1 MLDSLRS
8 AAGTWVA
15 KLLLLR
21 LVLSFAVWGISG
33 QITSGLGGNAVVTAG
48 ETTVTPI
55 EYRLAYDRQLSVLS
69 QRFGTRVTREQ
80 AVALGV
86 DQQVLSQLVAG
97 AVLDEQARLMNLG
110 VSKDRVAVLTAQD
123 PAFQGPGGSFD
134 RRQFEFVL
142 RQIGMRPEDY
152 LRNREQVAVRQQ
164 IVEAIS
170 DGMSVPDTFLRAV
183 ALYQGEDRTVE
194 YLVLPSALVEPVEA
208 PTEAQLATYFEE
220 NKVRYAAPEYR
231 KIDYVKL
238 EPEDIADP
246 SVITD
251 EQVAEDYQR
260 TIAAFTTPE
269 RRTID
274 QIVFPNE
281 DAAKIASD
289 RLLGGATFE
298 QMVEADGKSMEDV
311 RLGTVEKSR
320 VPDPAIADAAF
331 SLAKDEVSGIID
343 GAFGPAIVRVTE
355 IIPETVKPLSEV
367 QEQIR
372 KDLALAE
379 ANRVLLDV
387 HDRYEDA
394 RAAGS
399 TMQEAAAS
407 LGLDVVTI
415 EAVSRAGQDPAG
427 GVLRDI
433 PESAELL
440 RGAFETEIDVENP
453 PVNIGS
459 SGFVFFEVRSVT
471 PARDRE
477 VAEIRDRVAADWT
490 AAQVSARL
498 AERAGEIEKRLKDGA
513 SLDEIAAELGYEK
526 QVKRGVRRGATDPDL
541 GVAGVA
547 AVYGV
552 TEGGTGLV
560 PTPSGDGQIV
570 FEVTE
575 VFEPAGASA
584 ESIAP
589 EMRQAF
595 LSGWSDDLLDQMVAE
610 LQQRYEVT
618 VNQTAIQQALN
629 F

>member
-15 KLLLLR
+15 KALLLL
-21 LVLSFAVWGISG
+21 LVLSFAVWGIAG
-33 QITSGLGGNAVVTAG
+33 QTGGMGASAVVTAG
-48 ETTVTPI
+48 QTTVSPI

-69 QRFGTRVTREQ
+69 QRFGARVTREQ
-80 AVALGV
+80 AQALGV
-86 DQQVLSQLVAG
+86 DQQILAQLVAG
-97 AVLDEQARLMNLG
+97 AVLDEQARVMNLG
-110 VSKDRVAVLTAQD
+110 VSRDRVATLTAED

-134 RRQFEFVL
+134 RRQFELVL

-152 LRNREQVAVRQQ
+152 LKNREQVAIRQQ

-194 YLVLPSALVEPVEA
+194 YLVLPQALVQPIEA
-208 PTEAQLATYFEE
+208 PSEALLTAYFEE

-238 EPEDIADP
+238 EPADIADI
-246 SVITD
+246 SAITD

-274 QIVFPNE
+274 QIVFPDE
-281 DAAKIASD
+281 DAARIASD
-289 RLLGGATFE
+289 RLSGGATFE
-298 QMVEADGKSMEDV
+298 QMVEADGRSLADV
-311 RLGTVEKSR
+311 RLGTVERSR
-320 VPDPAIADAAF
+320 VPDPAIAEAAF
-331 SLAKDEVSGIID
+331 SLARDEVSGIIN

-355 IIPETVKPLSEV
+355 ILPESVKPLAEV
-367 QEQIR
+367 QDQIR
-372 KDLALAE
+372 RDLALAE

-394 RAAGS
+394 RAAGN

-407 LGLDVVTI
+407 LGLRVSTV
-415 EAVSRAGQDPAG
+415 EAVSRTGQDPSG
-427 GVLRDI
+427 GVVRDI
-433 PESAELL
+433 PESAEVL
-440 RGAFETEIDVENP
+440 RGAFESEIDVENP

-459 SGFVFFEVRSVT
+459 NGFVYHEVRSIT
-471 PARDRE
+471 PARDRTLDE
-477 VAEIRDRVAADWT
+477 VRDRATADWT
-490 AAQVSARL
+490 AAQVSERL
-498 AERAGEIEKRLKDGA
+498 AQRAGEIEKRIEDGA

-526 QVKRGVRRGATDPDL
+526 QIKRGVRRGAADPDL
-541 GVAGVA
+541 GETGVA
-547 AVYGV
+547 SVYGV

-570 FEVTE
+570 FKVTE

-595 LSGWSDDLLDQMVAE
+595 RSGWSDDLLDQMVAE
-610 LQQRYEVT
+610 LQERYEVT
-618 VNQTAIQQALN
+618 VNQTAIQQALS

>member
-15 KLLLLR
+15 KALLLL

-33 QITSGLGGNAVVTAG
+33 QISSGFGGNAVISAG

-110 VSKDRVAVLTAQD
+110 VSKDRVAVLTAED
-123 PAFQGPGGSFD
+123 PAFQGPGGRFD
-134 RRQFEFVL
+134 RQQFEFVL

-152 LRNREQVAVRQQ
+152 LKNREQVAIRQQ

-194 YLVLPSALVEPVEA
+194 YVVLPPALVEPIEA
-208 PTEAQLATYFEE
+208 PTDAQLTAFFEE
-220 NKVRYAAPEYR
+220 NKARYAAPEYR

-238 EPEDIADP
+238 EPADIADT

-260 TIAAFTTPE
+260 TISAFTTPE

-274 QIVFPNE
+274 QIVFLNE
-281 DAAKIASD
+281 DAAKIAAD
-289 RLLGGATFE
+289 RLLGGASFE
-298 QMVEADGKSMEDV
+298 QMVEADGRSMDDV

-320 VPDPAIADAAF
+320 VPDPAIAEAAF
-331 SLAKDEVSGIID
+331 GLAKDEVSGVVQ
-343 GAFGPAIVRVTE
+343 GSFGPAIVRVTE
-355 IIPETVKPLSEV
+355 IFPESVKPLSEV

-372 KDLALAE
+372 RELALAE
-379 ANRVLLDV
+379 ASRVLLDV

-394 RAAGS
+394 RAAGN
-399 TMQEAAAS
+399 TMQEAAS
-407 LGLDVVTI
+407 SVGLSVTTV
-415 EAVSRAGQDPAG
+415 EQVSRAGQDPAG
-427 GVLRDI
+427 AVLRDI
-433 PESAELL
+433 PETAELL
-440 RGAFETEIDVENP
+440 RLAFETEVDVENP

-459 SGFVFFEVRSVT
+459 NGFVYYEVRAIT
-471 PARDRE
+471 PARDRTLDE
-477 VAEIRDRVAADWT
+477 VRDRVVADWT
-490 AAQVSARL
+490 ASQVATRL
-498 AERAGEIEKRLKDGA
+498 AERAGGIEKRVKDGA
-513 SLDEIAAELGYEK
+513 TLDEIAAELGYEK

-541 GVAGVA
+541 GEAGVA

-552 TEGGTGLV
+552 TEGGSGLV

-589 EMRQAF
+589 DMRQAF
-595 LSGWSDDLLDQMVAE
+595 RSGWSDDLLDQMVAE
-610 LQQRYEVT
+610 LQERYEVT
-618 VNQTAIQQALN
+618 VNRTAIDQALS

>member
-15 KLLLLR
+15 KALLLL

-33 QITSGLGGNAVVTAG
+33 QISSGFGGNAVISAG

-110 VSKDRVAVLTAQD
+110 VSKDRVAVLTAED

-134 RRQFEFVL
+134 RQQFEFVL

-152 LRNREQVAVRQQ
+152 LKNREQVAIRQQ

-194 YLVLPSALVEPVEA
+194 YVVLPPALVEPIEA
-208 PTEAQLATYFEE
+208 PTDAQLTAFFEE
-220 NKVRYAAPEYR
+220 NKARYAAPEYR

-238 EPEDIADP
+238 EPADIADT

-274 QIVFPNE
+274 QIVFLNE
-281 DAAKIASD
+281 DAAKIAAD
-289 RLLGGATFE
+289 RLLGGASFE
-298 QMVEADGKSMEDV
+298 QMVEADGRSMDDV

-320 VPDPAIADAAF
+320 VPDPAIAEAAF
-331 SLAKDEVSGIID
+331 GLAKDEVSGVVQ
-343 GAFGPAIVRVTE
+343 GSFGPAIVRVTE
-355 IIPETVKPLSEV
+355 IFPESVKPLSEV

-372 KDLALAE
+372 RELALAE
-379 ANRVLLDV
+379 ASRVLLDV

-394 RAAGS
+394 RAAGN
-399 TMQEAAAS
+399 TMQEAAS
-407 LGLDVVTI
+407 SVGLSVTTV
-415 EAVSRAGQDPAG
+415 EQVSRAGQDPAG
-427 GVLRDI
+427 AVLRDI
-433 PESAELL
+433 PETAELL
-440 RGAFETEIDVENP
+440 RLAFETEVDVENP

-459 SGFVFFEVRSVT
+459 NGFVYYEVRAIT
-471 PARDRE
+471 PARDRTLDE
-477 VAEIRDRVAADWT
+477 VRDRVVADWT
-490 AAQVSARL
+490 ASQVATRL
-498 AERAGEIEKRLKDGA
+498 AERTGGIEKRVKDGA
-513 SLDEIAAELGYEK
+513 TLDEIAAELGYEK

-541 GVAGVA
+541 GEAGVA

-552 TEGGTGLV
+552 TEGGSGLV

-589 EMRQAF
+589 DMRQAF
-595 LSGWSDDLLDQMVAE
+595 RSGWSDDLLDQMVAE
-610 LQQRYEVT
+610 LQERYEVT
-618 VNQTAIQQALN
+618 VNRTAIDQALS

>member
-15 KLLLLR
+15 KALLLL

-33 QITSGLGGNAVVTAG
+33 QITSGFGGNAVITAG

-97 AVLDEQARLMNLG
+97 AVLDEQARVMNLG
-110 VSKDRVAVLTAQD
+110 VSKDRVAVLTAED

-152 LRNREQVAVRQQ
+152 LKNREQVAIRQQ

-194 YLVLPSALVEPVEA
+194 YVVLPPALVEPVEA
-208 PTEAQLATYFEE
+208 PTDTQLAAYFEE
-220 NKVRYAAPEYR
+220 NKARYAAPEYR
-231 KIDYVKL
+231 RIDYVKL
-238 EPEDIADP
+238 EPEDIADT

-274 QIVFPNE
+274 QIVFLNE
-281 DAAKIASD
+281 DAAKIAAD
-289 RLLGGATFE
+289 RLLGGASFE
-298 QMVEADGKSMEDV
+298 QMVQADGRSMDDV

-320 VPDPAIADAAF
+320 VPDPAIAEAAF
-331 SLAKDEVSGIID
+331 KLAKDEVSGIVQ

-372 KDLALAE
+372 RELAVAE
-379 ANRVLLDV
+379 ASRVLLDV

-394 RAAGS
+394 RAAGN
-399 TMQEAAAS
+399 TMQEAARS
-407 LGLDVVTI
+407 VGLTVTTV
-415 EAVSRAGQDPAG
+415 EQVSRAGQDPSGA
-427 GVLRDI
+427 VLRDI
-433 PESAELL
+433 PETAELL
-440 RGAFETEIDVENP
+440 RLAFETEIDVENP

-459 SGFVFFEVRSVT
+459 NGFVYYEVRAIT
-471 PARDRE
+471 PARDRTLD
-477 VAEIRDRVAADWT
+477 EIRDRVVADWT
-490 AAQVSARL
+490 ASQVATRL
-498 AERAGEIEKRLKDGA
+498 AERAGGIEKRVRDGA
-513 SLDEIAAELGYEK
+513 TLDEIAAELGYEK

-541 GVAGVA
+541 GETGVA

-584 ESIAP
+584 ESVAP
-589 EMRQAF
+589 DMRQAF
-595 LSGWSDDLLDQMVAE
+595 RSGWSDDLLDQMVAE
-610 LQQRYEVT
+610 LQERYEVT
-618 VNQTAIQQALN
+618 VNRTAIEQALS

>member
-15 KLLLLR
+15 KLLLLL

-33 QITSGLGGNAVVTAG
+33 QIANGFGGNAVITAG
-48 ETTVTPI
+48 ETSVTPI

-97 AVLDEQARLMNLG
+97 AVLDEQARVMNLG
-110 VSKDRVAVLTAQD
+110 VSKDRVAVLTAED

-152 LRNREQVAVRQQ
+152 LRNREQVAIRQQ

-194 YLVLPSALVEPVEA
+194 YLVLPPALVEPIEA
-208 PTEAQLATYFEE
+208 PTEAQLTAYFEE
-220 NKVRYAAPEYR
+220 NMARYAAPEYR

-238 EPEDIADP
+238 EPEDIADT
-246 SVITD
+246 SAITD

-274 QIVFPNE
+274 QIVFLNE
-281 DAAKIASD
+281 DAAKIAAD

-298 QMVEADGKSMEDV
+298 QMVEADGRSLADV

-331 SLAKDEVSGIID
+331 GLAKDEVSGIVQ

-372 KDLALAE
+372 RDLALAE

-407 LGLDVVTI
+407 LGLRVTPV
-415 EAVSRAGQDPAG
+415 ESVSRAGQDPSGA
-427 GVLRDI
+427 VLRDI
-433 PESAELL
+433 PETAELL
-440 RGAFETEIDVENP
+440 RLAFETEIDVENP

-459 SGFVFFEVRSVT
+459 DGFVYYEVRSIT
-471 PARDRE
+471 PARDRDLDE
-477 VAEIRDRVAADWT
+477 VRARVVADWT
-490 AAQVSARL
+490 AGQVSTRL

-513 SLDEIAAELGYEK
+513 SLDDIATELSYEK

-541 GVAGVA
+541 GETGVA

-552 TEGGTGLV
+552 TQGSTGLV

-575 VFEPAGASA
+575 AFEPAGASA

-589 EMRQAF
+589 DMRQAF
-595 LSGWSDDLLDQMVAE
+595 RSGWSDDLLDQMVAE

-618 VNQTAIQQALN
+618 VNRTAIDQALS

>member
-15 KLLLLR
+15 KLLLLL

-33 QITSGLGGNAVVTAG
+33 QIAGGLGGNAVVTAG

-110 VSKDRVAVLTAQD
+110 VSKDRVAVLTAED

-194 YLVLPSALVEPVEA
+194 YLVLPRALVEPIEE
-208 PTEAQLATYFEE
+208 PSQEQLATYFDE

-274 QIVFPNE
+274 QIVFPND

-298 QMVEADGKSMEDV
+298 QMVEADGKSMDDV

-320 VPDPAIADAAF
+320 IPDPAIAEAAF

-379 ANRVLLDV
+379 ATRVLLDV

-459 SGFVFFEVRSVT
+459 SGFVFFEVRSIT

-477 VAEIRDRVAADWT
+477 VAEIRDRVSADWT

-498 AERAGEIEKRLKDGA
+498 ATRAGEIEKRLKDGA

-541 GVAGVA
+541 GEAGVA

-595 LSGWSDDLLDQMVAE
+595 RSGWSDDLLDQMVAE

>member
-15 KLLLLR
+15 KVLLLL

-33 QITSGLGGNAVVTAG
+33 QITSGLGGAVVTAG

-55 EYRLAYDRQLSVLS
+55 EYRLAYDRQISVLS

-97 AVLDEQARLMNLG
+97 AVLDEQARVMNLG
-110 VSKDRVAVLTAQD
+110 VSKDRVAVLTAED
-123 PAFQGPGGSFD
+123 PAFQGPGGGFD

-194 YLVLPSALVEPVEA
+194 YLVLPRALVEPIEE
-208 PTEAQLATYFEE
+208 PTQEQLTAYFEE

-238 EPEDIADP
+238 EPEDIADT

-260 TIAAFTTPE
+260 TISAFTTPE

-274 QIVFPNE
+274 QIVFLNE

-298 QMVEADGKSMEDV
+298 QMVEADGKSMDDV

-320 VPDPAIADAAF
+320 IPDPAIAEAAF
-331 SLAKDEVSGIID
+331 SLGKDEVSGIIE

-379 ANRVLLDV
+379 ATRVLLDV

-407 LGLDVVTI
+407 LGLRVATI

-440 RGAFETEIDVENP
+440 RAAFESEIDVENP

-459 SGFVFFEVRSVT
+459 NGFVFFEVRSVT

-541 GVAGVA
+541 GETGVA

-560 PTPSGDGQIV
+560 QTPSGDGQIV

-595 LSGWSDDLLDQMVAE
+595 RSGWSDDLLDQLVAE
-610 LQQRYEVT
+610 LQQRYAVT
-618 VNQTAIQQALN
+618 VNQAAIQQALS

>member
-15 KLLLLR
+15 KALLLL
-21 LVLSFAVWGISG
+21 LVLSFAVWGIAG
-33 QITSGLGGNAVVTAG
+33 QTGGMGANAVVTAG
-48 ETTVTPI
+48 QTTVSPT

-69 QRFGTRVTREQ
+69 QRFGARVTREQ
-80 AVALGV
+80 AQALGV
-86 DQQVLSQLVAG
+86 DQQVLAQLVAG
-97 AVLDEQARLMNLG
+97 AVLDEQARVMNLG
-110 VSKDRVAVLTAQD
+110 VSRDRVATLTAED

-134 RRQFEFVL
+134 RRQFELVL

-152 LRNREQVAVRQQ
+152 LRNREQVAIRQQ

-194 YLVLPSALVEPVEA
+194 YLVLPQALVQPIEA
-208 PTEAQLATYFEE
+208 PTDALLAAYFEE

-238 EPEDIADP
+238 EPEDIADT

-251 EQVAEDYQR
+251 EQVADDYQK

-274 QIVFPNE
+274 QIVFVDE
-281 DAAKIASD
+281 DAARIASD

-298 QMVEADGKSMEDV
+298 QMVEADGKSMADV

-331 SLAKDEVSGIID
+331 GLAKDEVSGIVA

-355 IIPETVKPLSEV
+355 IIPESVKPLADV

-372 KDLALAE
+372 RDLALTE

-407 LGLDVVTI
+407 LGLSVTTV
-415 EAVSRAGQDPAG
+415 EAVSRTGQDPSG
-427 GVLRDI
+427 GVVRDI
-433 PESAELL
+433 PESAEVL
-440 RGAFETEIDVENP
+440 RAAFESEIGVENP
-453 PVNIGS
+453 PVSIGS
-459 SGFVFFEVRSVT
+459 EGFVYHEVRSVT
-471 PARDRE
+471 PARDRTLD
-477 VAEIRDRVAADWT
+477 EIRDRVAADWT

-498 AERAGEIEKRLKDGA
+498 AERASEIEKRIEDGA
-513 SLDEIAAELGYEK
+513 SLDEIAAELSYEK
-526 QVKRGVRRGATDPDL
+526 QIKRGVRRGAADPDL
-541 GVAGVA
+541 GETGVA

-570 FEVTE
+570 FKVTE

-589 EMRQAF
+589 DMRQAF
-595 LSGWSDDLLDQMVAE
+595 RSGWSDDLLDQMVAE
-610 LQQRYEVT
+610 LQERYEVT
-618 VNQTAIQQALN
+618 VSQTAIQQALS

>member
-15 KLLLLR
+15 KALLLL

-33 QITSGLGGNAVVTAG
+33 QISSGFGGNAVISAG

-110 VSKDRVAVLTAQD
+110 VSKDRVAVLTAED
-123 PAFQGPGGSFD
+123 PAFQGPGGRFD
-134 RRQFEFVL
+134 RQQFEFVL

-152 LRNREQVAVRQQ
+152 LKNREQVAIRQQ

-183 ALYQGEDRTVE
+183 PLYQGEDRTVE
-194 YLVLPSALVEPVEA
+194 YVVLPPALVEPIEA
-208 PTEAQLATYFEE
+208 PTDAQLTAFFEE
-220 NKVRYAAPEYR
+220 NKARYAAPEYR

-238 EPEDIADP
+238 EPADIADT

-260 TIAAFTTPE
+260 TISAFTTPE

-274 QIVFPNE
+274 QIVFLNE
-281 DAAKIASD
+281 DAAKIAAD
-289 RLLGGATFE
+289 RLLGGASFE
-298 QMVEADGKSMEDV
+298 QMVEADGRSMDDV

-320 VPDPAIADAAF
+320 VPDPAIAEAAF
-331 SLAKDEVSGIID
+331 GLAKDEVSGVVQ
-343 GAFGPAIVRVTE
+343 GSFGPAIVRVTE
-355 IIPETVKPLSEV
+355 IFPESVKPLSEV

-372 KDLALAE
+372 RELALAE
-379 ANRVLLDV
+379 ASRVLLDV

-394 RAAGS
+394 RAAGN
-399 TMQEAAAS
+399 TMQEAAS
-407 LGLDVVTI
+407 SVGLSVTTV
-415 EAVSRAGQDPAG
+415 EQVSRAGQDPAG
-427 GVLRDI
+427 AVLRDI
-433 PESAELL
+433 PETAELL
-440 RGAFETEIDVENP
+440 RLAFETEVDVENP

-459 SGFVFFEVRSVT
+459 NGFVYYEVRAIT
-471 PARDRE
+471 PARDRTLDE
-477 VAEIRDRVAADWT
+477 VRDRVVADWT
-490 AAQVSARL
+490 ASQVATRL
-498 AERAGEIEKRLKDGA
+498 AERAGGIEKRVKDGA
-513 SLDEIAAELGYEK
+513 TLDEIAAELGYEK

-541 GVAGVA
+541 GEAGVA

-552 TEGGTGLV
+552 TEGGSGLV

-589 EMRQAF
+589 DMRQAF
-595 LSGWSDDLLDQMVAE
+595 RSGWSDDLLDQMVAE
-610 LQQRYEVT
+610 LQERYEVT
-618 VNQTAIQQALN
+618 VNRTAIDQALS

>member
-15 KLLLLR
+15 KALLLL
-21 LVLSFAVWGISG
+21 LVLSFAVWGIAG
-33 QITSGLGGNAVVTAG
+33 QTGGMGASAVVTAG
-48 ETTVTPI
+48 QTTVSPI

-69 QRFGTRVTREQ
+69 QRFGARVTREQ
-80 AVALGV
+80 AQALGV
-86 DQQVLSQLVAG
+86 DQQILAQLVAG
-97 AVLDEQARLMNLG
+97 AVLDEQARVMNLG
-110 VSKDRVAVLTAQD
+110 VSRDRVATLTAED

-134 RRQFEFVL
+134 RRQFELVL

-152 LRNREQVAVRQQ
+152 LKNREQVAIRQQ

-194 YLVLPSALVEPVEA
+194 YLVLPQALVQPIEA
-208 PTEAQLATYFEE
+208 PSEALLTAYFEE

-238 EPEDIADP
+238 EPADIADI
-246 SVITD
+246 SAITD

-274 QIVFPNE
+274 QIVFPDE
-281 DAAKIASD
+281 DAARIASD
-289 RLLGGATFE
+289 RLSGGATFE
-298 QMVEADGKSMEDV
+298 QMVEADGRSLADV
-311 RLGTVEKSR
+311 RLGTVERSR
-320 VPDPAIADAAF
+320 VPDPAIAEAAF
-331 SLAKDEVSGIID
+331 SLARDEVSGIIN

-355 IIPETVKPLSEV
+355 ILPESVKPLAEV
-367 QEQIR
+367 QDQIR
-372 KDLALAE
+372 RDLALAE

-394 RAAGS
+394 RAAGN

-407 LGLDVVTI
+407 LGLRVSTV
-415 EAVSRAGQDPAG
+415 EAVSRTGQDPSG
-427 GVLRDI
+427 GVVRDI
-433 PESAELL
+433 PESAEVL
-440 RGAFETEIDVENP
+440 RAAFESEIDVENP

-459 SGFVFFEVRSVT
+459 NGFVYHEVRSIT
-471 PARDRE
+471 PARDRTLDE
-477 VAEIRDRVAADWT
+477 VRDRATADWT
-490 AAQVSARL
+490 AAQVSERL
-498 AERAGEIEKRLKDGA
+498 AQRAGEIEKRIEDGA

-526 QVKRGVRRGATDPDL
+526 QIKRGVRRGAADPDL
-541 GVAGVA
+541 GETGVA
-547 AVYGV
+547 SVYGV

-570 FEVTE
+570 FKVTE

-595 LSGWSDDLLDQMVAE
+595 RSGWSDDLLDQMVAE
-610 LQQRYEVT
+610 LQERYEVT
-618 VNQTAIQQALN
+618 VNQTAIQQALS

>member
-15 KLLLLR
+15 KLLLLL

-33 QITSGLGGNAVVTAG
+33 QIANGFGGNAVITAG

-55 EYRLAYDRQLSVLS
+55 EYRLAYDRQISVLS

-97 AVLDEQARLMNLG
+97 AVLDEQARVMNLG
-110 VSKDRVAVLTAQD
+110 VSKDRVAVLTAED

-152 LRNREQVAVRQQ
+152 LKNREQVAIRQQ

-194 YLVLPSALVEPVEA
+194 YLVLPPALVEPVEA
-208 PTEAQLATYFEE
+208 PTDAQLGTYFEE
-220 NKVRYAAPEYR
+220 NKARYAAPEYR
-231 KIDYVKL
+231 KIDYVRL
-238 EPEDIADP
+238 QPEDIADP
-246 SVITD
+246 AAITD

-260 TIAAFTTPE
+260 SIAAFTTPE

-274 QIVFPNE
+274 QIVFLNE
-281 DAAKIASD
+281 DAAKIAAD

-298 QMVEADGKSMEDV
+298 QMVEADGRSMDDV

-320 VPDPAIADAAF
+320 VPDPAIAEAAF
-331 SLAKDEVSGIID
+331 GLAKDEVSGIVQ

-355 IIPETVKPLSEV
+355 IIPETVKPLADV

-372 KDLALAE
+372 RDLALAE
-379 ANRVLLDV
+379 ANRILLDV

-399 TMQEAAAS
+399 TIQEAAAS
-407 LGLDVVTI
+407 LGLTVTTV
-415 EAVSRAGQDPAG
+415 ESVSRAGQDPSGA
-427 GVLRDI
+427 VLRDI
-433 PESAELL
+433 PETAELL
-440 RGAFETEIDVENP
+440 RQAFETEIDVENP
-453 PVNIGS
+453 PISIGS
-459 SGFVFFEVRSVT
+459 DGFVYYEVRSVT
-471 PARDRE
+471 PARDRTLDE
-477 VAEIRDRVAADWT
+477 VRDRVVADWT
-490 AAQVSARL
+490 AAQVAARL
-498 AERAGEIEKRLKDGA
+498 AERAGAIEKRLKDGA
-513 SLDEIAAELGYEK
+513 TLDEIAAELGYEK

-541 GVAGVA
+541 GEAGVA

-560 PTPSGDGQIV
+560 PTPSGDGRIV

-584 ESIAP
+584 ESVAP
-589 EMRQAF
+589 DMRQAF
-595 LSGWSDDLLDQMVAE
+595 RSGWSDDLLDQLVAE

-618 VNQTAIQQALN
+618 VNRTAIDQALS

>member
-15 KLLLLR
+15 KALLLL

-33 QITSGLGGNAVVTAG
+33 QISSGFGGNAVISAG

-110 VSKDRVAVLTAQD
+110 VSKDRVAVLTAED

-134 RRQFEFVL
+134 RQQFEFVL

-152 LRNREQVAVRQQ
+152 LKNREQVAIRQQ

-194 YLVLPSALVEPVEA
+194 YVVLPPALVEPIEA
-208 PTEAQLATYFEE
+208 PTDAQLTAFFEE
-220 NKVRYAAPEYR
+220 NKARYAAPEYR

-238 EPEDIADP
+238 EPADIADT

-274 QIVFPNE
+274 QIVFLNE
-281 DAAKIASD
+281 DAAKIAAD
-289 RLLGGATFE
+289 RLLGGASFE
-298 QMVEADGKSMEDV
+298 QMVEADGRSMDDV

-320 VPDPAIADAAF
+320 VPDPAIAEAAF
-331 SLAKDEVSGIID
+331 GLAKDEVSGVVQ
-343 GAFGPAIVRVTE
+343 GSFGPAIVRVTE
-355 IIPETVKPLSEV
+355 IFPESVKPLSEV

-372 KDLALAE
+372 RELALAE
-379 ANRVLLDV
+379 ASRVLLDV

-394 RAAGS
+394 RAAGN
-399 TMQEAAAS
+399 TMQEAAS
-407 LGLDVVTI
+407 SVGLSVTTV
-415 EAVSRAGQDPAG
+415 EQVSRAGQDPAG
-427 GVLRDI
+427 AVLRDI
-433 PESAELL
+433 PETAELL
-440 RGAFETEIDVENP
+440 RLAFETEVDVENP

-459 SGFVFFEVRSVT
+459 NGFVYYEVRAIT
-471 PARDRE
+471 PARDRTLDE
-477 VAEIRDRVAADWT
+477 VRDRVVADWT
-490 AAQVSARL
+490 ASQVATRL
-498 AERAGEIEKRLKDGA
+498 AERAGGIEKRVKDGA
-513 SLDEIAAELGYEK
+513 TLDEIAAELGYEK

-541 GVAGVA
+541 GEAGVA

-552 TEGGTGLV
+552 TEGGSGLV

-589 EMRQAF
+589 DMRQAF
-595 LSGWSDDLLDQMVAE
+595 RSGWSDDLLDQMVAE
-610 LQQRYEVT
+610 LQERYEVT
-618 VNQTAIQQALN
+618 VNRTAIDQALS

>member
-15 KLLLLR
+15 KLLLLL

-33 QITSGLGGNAVVTAG
+33 QITSGFGGNAVITAG

-97 AVLDEQARLMNLG
+97 AVLDEQARVMNLG
-110 VSKDRVAVLTAQD
+110 VSKDRVAVLTAED
-123 PAFQGPGGSFD
+123 PAFHGPGGSFD

-152 LRNREQVAVRQQ
+152 LRNREQVAIRQQ

-194 YLVLPSALVEPVEA
+194 YLVLPPALVEPVEA
-208 PTEAQLATYFEE
+208 PTDAQLGAYFEE
-220 NKVRYAAPEYR
+220 NKARYAAPEYR

-238 EPEDIADP
+238 EPEDIADT

-274 QIVFPNE
+274 QIVFLNE
-281 DAAKIASD
+281 DAARIAAD

-298 QMVEADGKSMEDV
+298 QMVQADGRSMEDV

-331 SLAKDEVSGIID
+331 GLAKDEVSGIVQ

-355 IIPETVKPLSEV
+355 IIPETVKPLAEV
-367 QEQIR
+367 QDQIR
-372 KDLALAE
+372 RELALAE
-379 ANRVLLDV
+379 ASRVLLDV

-399 TMQEAAAS
+399 TMQEAASS
-407 LGLDVVTI
+407 LGLTVTAV
-415 EAVSRAGQDPAG
+415 EQVSRAGQDPSG
-427 GVLRDI
+427 TVLRDI

-440 RGAFETEIDVENP
+440 RLAFETDIDVENP
-453 PVNIGS
+453 PLSIGS
-459 SGFVFFEVRSVT
+459 NGFVYYEVRAIT
-471 PARDRE
+471 PARDRTLDE
-477 VAEIRDRVAADWT
+477 VRDRVVADWT
-490 AAQVSARL
+490 AAQVAARL
-498 AERAGEIEKRLKDGA
+498 SERAGAIEKRLEDGTP
-513 SLDEIAAELGYEK
+513 LDTIAAELGYEK

-541 GVAGVA
+541 GEAGVA

-570 FEVTE
+570 FKVTE

-589 EMRQAF
+589 DMRQAF
-595 LSGWSDDLLDQMVAE
+595 RSGWSDDLLDQMVAE

-618 VNQTAIQQALN
+618 VNRTAIEQALS

>member
-15 KLLLLR
+15 KVLLLL

-33 QITSGLGGNAVVTAG
+33 QITSGLGGAVVTAG

-55 EYRLAYDRQLSVLS
+55 EYRLAYDRQISVLS

-97 AVLDEQARLMNLG
+97 AVLDEQARVMNLG
-110 VSKDRVAVLTAQD
+110 VSKDRVAVLTAED
-123 PAFQGPGGSFD
+123 PAFQGPGGGFD

-194 YLVLPSALVEPVEA
+194 YLVLPRALVEPIEE
-208 PTEAQLATYFEE
+208 PTQEQLVSYFEE

-238 EPEDIADP
+238 EPEDIADTT
-246 SVITD
+246 VITD

-260 TIAAFTTPE
+260 TISAFTTPE

-274 QIVFPNE
+274 QIVFLNE

-298 QMVEADGKSMEDV
+298 QMVEADGKSMDDV

-320 VPDPAIADAAF
+320 IPDPAIAEAAF
-331 SLAKDEVSGIID
+331 SLAKDEVSGIVE

-379 ANRVLLDV
+379 ATRVLLDV

-407 LGLDVVTI
+407 LGLRVATI

-440 RGAFETEIDVENP
+440 RAAFESEIDVENP

-459 SGFVFFEVRSVT
+459 NGFVFFEVRSVT

-477 VAEIRDRVAADWT
+477 VAEIRDRVAAEWT

-498 AERAGEIEKRLKDGA
+498 AERAGEIEKRVKDGA

-541 GVAGVA
+541 GETGVA
-547 AVYGV
+547 AIYGV

-560 PTPSGDGQIV
+560 QTPSGDGQIV

-595 LSGWSDDLLDQMVAE
+595 RSGWSDDLLDQLVAE
-610 LQQRYEVT
+610 LQQRYAVT
-618 VNQTAIQQALN
+618 VNQTAIQQALS

>member
-15 KLLLLR
+15 KALLLL
-21 LVLSFAVWGISG
+21 LVLSFAVWGIAG
-33 QITSGLGGNAVVTAG
+33 QTGGMGASAVVTAG
-48 ETTVTPI
+48 QTTVSPI

-69 QRFGTRVTREQ
+69 QRFGARVTREQ
-80 AVALGV
+80 AQALGV
-86 DQQVLSQLVAG
+86 DQQILAQLVAG
-97 AVLDEQARLMNLG
+97 AVLDEQARVMNLG
-110 VSKDRVAVLTAQD
+110 VSRDRVATLTAED

-134 RRQFEFVL
+134 RRQFELVL

-152 LRNREQVAVRQQ
+152 LKNREQVAIRQQ

-194 YLVLPSALVEPVEA
+194 YLVLPQALVQPIEA
-208 PTEAQLATYFEE
+208 PSEALLTAYFEE
-220 NKVRYAAPEYR
+220 NKVSYAAPEYR

-238 EPEDIADP
+238 EPADIADI
-246 SVITD
+246 SAITD

-274 QIVFPNE
+274 QIVFPDE
-281 DAAKIASD
+281 DAARIASD
-289 RLLGGATFE
+289 RLSGGATFE
-298 QMVEADGKSMEDV
+298 QMVEADGRSLADV
-311 RLGTVEKSR
+311 RLGTVERSR
-320 VPDPAIADAAF
+320 VPDPAIAEAAF
-331 SLAKDEVSGIID
+331 SLARDEVSGIIN

-355 IIPETVKPLSEV
+355 ILPESVKPLAEV
-367 QEQIR
+367 QDQIR
-372 KDLALAE
+372 GDLALAE

-394 RAAGS
+394 RAAGN

-407 LGLDVVTI
+407 LGLRVSTV
-415 EAVSRAGQDPAG
+415 EAVSRTGQDPSG
-427 GVLRDI
+427 GVVRDI
-433 PESAELL
+433 PESAEVL
-440 RGAFETEIDVENP
+440 RAAFESEIDIENP

-459 SGFVFFEVRSVT
+459 NGFVYHEVRSIT
-471 PARDRE
+471 PARDRTLDE
-477 VAEIRDRVAADWT
+477 VRDRATADWT
-490 AAQVSARL
+490 AAQVSERL
-498 AERAGEIEKRLKDGA
+498 AQRAGEIEKRIEDGA

-526 QVKRGVRRGATDPDL
+526 QIKRGVRRGAADPDL
-541 GVAGVA
+541 GETGVA
-547 AVYGV
+547 SVYGV

-570 FEVTE
+570 FKVTE

-595 LSGWSDDLLDQMVAE
+595 RSGWSDDLLDQMVAE
-610 LQQRYEVT
+610 LQERYEVT
-618 VNQTAIQQALN
+618 VNQTAIQQALS

>member
-15 KLLLLR
+15 KLLLLL

-33 QITSGLGGNAVVTAG
+33 QMAGDVGGSAVITAG
-48 ETTVTPI
+48 DTTVSTT

-69 QRFGTRVTREQ
+69 QRFGTRITREQ

-97 AVLDEQARLMNLG
+97 AVLDEQARMMGLG
-110 VSKDRVAVLTAQD
+110 VSRDRVATLTSQD
-123 PAFQGPGGSFD
+123 PAFQGPGGGFD

-152 LRNREQVAVRQQ
+152 LKNREQVAVRQQ

-170 DGMSVPDTFLRAV
+170 DGLSVPDTFLKAV

-194 YLVLPSALVEPVEA
+194 YIVLPRALVEPVEA
-208 PTEAQLATYFEE
+208 PTNDQLSAYFTENEA
-220 NKVRYAAPEYR
+220 RYAAPEYR

-246 SVITD
+246 AVITD
-251 EQVAEDYQR
+251 EQVAQDYE
-260 TIAAFTTPE
+260 ANVGAYTTPE
-269 RRTID
+269 RRTIE
-274 QIVFPNE
+274 QVVFSNE
-281 DAAKIASD
+281 DAAKIAAD
-289 RLLGGATFE
+289 RLSGGATFE
-298 QMVEADGKSMEDV
+298 QMVEAEGRTLDDV

-331 SLAKDEVSGIID
+331 ALAKDEVSGIVQ
-343 GAFGPAIVRVTE
+343 GAFGPAILRVSE
-355 IIPETVKPLSEV
+355 IIPETVKPLDEV
-367 QEQIR
+367 REEIR
-372 KDLALAE
+372 NELALAE

-394 RAAGS
+394 RAGGS
-399 TMQEAAAS
+399 TMQEAASA
-407 LGLDVVTI
+407 LGLDVVTV
-415 EAVSRAGQDPAG
+415 EAVDRSSRDPAG
-427 GVLRDI
+427 NVLGDI
-433 PESAELL
+433 PESADLL
-440 RGAFETEIDVENP
+440 RSSFETEVDVENP
-453 PVNIGS
+453 PISIGS
-459 SGFVFFEVRSVT
+459 SGFLFYEVRGIT
-471 PARDRE
+471 PARDRTLDE
-477 VAEIRDRVAADWT
+477 VRERVVEDWT
-490 AAQVSARL
+490 AAEVASRL
-498 AERAGEIEKRLKDGA
+498 SERAAAIEKRVKEGA

-541 GVAGVA
+541 GEAGVA

-552 TEGGTGLV
+552 SQGGTGLV
-560 PTPSGDGQIV
+560 RTPSDDGQIV

-589 EMRQAF
+589 DMRDAF
-595 LSGWSDDLLDQMVAE
+595 RSGWSDDLLDQMVAD
-610 LQQRYEVT
+610 LQERYEVT
-618 VNQTAIQQALN
+618 VNQAAIQQALS

>member
-15 KLLLLR
+15 KALLLL
-21 LVLSFAVWGISG
+21 LVLSFAVWGIAG
-33 QITSGLGGNAVVTAG
+33 QTGGMGANAVVTAG
-48 ETTVTPI
+48 QTTVSPT

-69 QRFGTRVTREQ
+69 QRFGARVTREQ
-80 AVALGV
+80 AQALGV
-86 DQQVLSQLVAG
+86 DQQVLAQLVAG
-97 AVLDEQARLMNLG
+97 AVLDEQARVMNLG
-110 VSKDRVAVLTAQD
+110 VSRDRVATLTAED

-134 RRQFEFVL
+134 RRQFELVL

-152 LRNREQVAVRQQ
+152 LRNREQVAIRQQ

-194 YLVLPSALVEPVEA
+194 YLVLPQALVQPIEA
-208 PTEAQLATYFEE
+208 PTDALLAAYFEE

-238 EPEDIADP
+238 EPEDIADT

-251 EQVAEDYQR
+251 EQVADDYQK

-274 QIVFPNE
+274 QIVFVDE
-281 DAAKIASD
+281 DAARIASD

-298 QMVEADGKSMEDV
+298 QMVEADGKSMADV

-331 SLAKDEVSGIID
+331 SLAKDEVSGIVA

-355 IIPETVKPLSEV
+355 IIPESVKPLAEV

-372 KDLALAE
+372 RDLALTE

-407 LGLDVVTI
+407 LGLSVTTV
-415 EAVSRAGQDPAG
+415 EAVSRTGQDPSG
-427 GVLRDI
+427 GVVSDI
-433 PESAELL
+433 PESAEVL
-440 RGAFETEIDVENP
+440 RAAFESEIGVENP
-453 PVNIGS
+453 PVSIGS
-459 SGFVFFEVRSVT
+459 EGFVYHEVRSVT
-471 PARDRE
+471 PARDRTLD
-477 VAEIRDRVAADWT
+477 EIRDRVAADWT

-498 AERAGEIEKRLKDGA
+498 AERAAEIEKRIEDGA
-513 SLDEIAAELGYEK
+513 SLDEIAAELSYEK
-526 QVKRGVRRGATDPDL
+526 QIKRGVRRGAADPDL
-541 GVAGVA
+541 GETGVA

-570 FEVTE
+570 FKVTE

-589 EMRQAF
+589 DMRQAF
-595 LSGWSDDLLDQMVAE
+595 RSGWSDDLLDQMVAE
-610 LQQRYEVT
+610 LQERYEVT
-618 VNQTAIQQALN
+618 VSQTAIQQALS

>member
-15 KLLLLR
+15 KLLLLL

-33 QITSGLGGNAVVTAG
+33 QIANGFGGNAVITAG

-97 AVLDEQARLMNLG
+97 AVLDEQARVMNLG
-110 VSKDRVAVLTAQD
+110 VSKDRIAVLTAED
-123 PAFQGPGGSFD
+123 PAFRGPGGSFD

-152 LRNREQVAVRQQ
+152 LKNREQVAIRQQ

-170 DGMSVPDTFLRAV
+170 DGLSVPDTFLRAV

-194 YLVLPSALVEPVEA
+194 YLVLPPALVEPIEA
-208 PTEAQLATYFEE
+208 PTEAQLTAYFEE
-220 NKVRYAAPEYR
+220 NKARYAAPEYR

-238 EPEDIADP
+238 EPEDIADT
-246 SVITD
+246 SAITD

-274 QIVFPNE
+274 QIVFLNE
-281 DAAKIASD
+281 DAAKIAAG

-298 QMVEADGKSMEDV
+298 QMVEADGRSLDDV

-331 SLAKDEVSGIID
+331 GLAKDEVSGIVQ

-355 IIPETVKPLSEV
+355 IIPQTVKPLSEV

-372 KDLALAE
+372 RDLALSE

-407 LGLDVVTI
+407 LGLTVTPV
-415 EAVSRAGQDPAG
+415 ESVSRAGQDPSGA
-427 GVLRDI
+427 VLRDI
-433 PESAELL
+433 PETAELL
-440 RGAFETEIDVENP
+440 RQAFETEIDVENP
-453 PVNIGS
+453 PINIGS
-459 SGFVFFEVRSVT
+459 DGFVYYEVRSIT
-471 PARDRE
+471 PARDRALDE
-477 VAEIRDRVAADWT
+477 VRDRVVADWT

-498 AERAGEIEKRLKDGA
+498 AERAGGIEKRVRDGA
-513 SLDEIAAELGYEK
+513 TLDEIAAELGYEK

-541 GVAGVA
+541 GETGVA

-552 TEGGTGLV
+552 TDGGTGLV

-570 FEVTE
+570 FKVTE

-584 ESIAP
+584 ESVAP
-589 EMRQAF
+589 DMRQAF
-595 LSGWSDDLLDQMVAE
+595 RSGWSDDLLDQMVAE

-618 VNQTAIQQALN
+618 VNRTAIDQALS

>member
-1 MLDSLRS
+1 
-8 AAGTWVA
+8 
-15 KLLLLR
+15 
-21 LVLSFAVWGISG
+21 
-33 QITSGLGGNAVVTAG
+33 
-48 ETTVTPI
+48 
-55 EYRLAYDRQLSVLS
+55 
-69 QRFGTRVTREQ
+69 
-80 AVALGV
+80 
-86 DQQVLSQLVAG
+86 
-97 AVLDEQARLMNLG
+97 VLDEQARVMNLG
-110 VSKDRVAVLTAQD
+110 VSRDRVATLTAED

-134 RRQFEFVL
+134 RRQFELVL

-152 LRNREQVAVRQQ
+152 LQNREQVAIRQQ

-194 YLVLPSALVEPVEA
+194 YLVLPQALVQPIEA
-208 PTEAQLATYFEE
+208 PTDALLAAYFEE

-238 EPEDIADP
+238 EPEDIADT

-251 EQVAEDYQR
+251 EQVADDYQK

-274 QIVFPNE
+274 QIVFVDE
-281 DAAKIASD
+281 DAARIASD

-298 QMVEADGKSMEDV
+298 QMVEADGKSMADV

-331 SLAKDEVSGIID
+331 SLAKDEVSGIVA

-355 IIPETVKPLSEV
+355 IIPESVKPLAEV

-372 KDLALAE
+372 RDLALTE

-407 LGLDVVTI
+407 LGLSVTTV
-415 EAVSRAGQDPAG
+415 EAVSRTGQDPSG
-427 GVLRDI
+427 GVVSDI
-433 PESAELL
+433 PESAEVL
-440 RGAFETEIDVENP
+440 RAAFESEIGVENP
-453 PVNIGS
+453 PVSIGS
-459 SGFVFFEVRSVT
+459 EGFVYHEVRSVT
-471 PARDRE
+471 PARDRTLD
-477 VAEIRDRVAADWT
+477 EIRDRVAADWT

-498 AERAGEIEKRLKDGA
+498 AERAAEIEKRIEGGA
-513 SLDEIAAELGYEK
+513 SLDEIAAELSYEK
-526 QVKRGVRRGATDPDL
+526 QIKRGVRRGAADPDL
-541 GVAGVA
+541 GETGVA

-570 FEVTE
+570 FKVTE

-589 EMRQAF
+589 DMRQAF
-595 LSGWSDDLLDQMVAE
+595 RSGWSDDLLDQMVAE
-610 LQQRYEVT
+610 LQERYEVT
-618 VNQTAIQQALN
+618 VSQTAIQQALS

>member
-15 KLLLLR
+15 KALLLL

-33 QITSGLGGNAVVTAG
+33 QISSGFGGNAVITAG

-97 AVLDEQARLMNLG
+97 AVLDEQARVMNLG
-110 VSKDRVAVLTAQD
+110 VSKDRVAVLTAED
-123 PAFQGPGGSFD
+123 PAFQGPGGRFD
-134 RRQFEFVL
+134 RQQFEFVL

-152 LRNREQVAVRQQ
+152 LKNREQVAIRQQ

-194 YLVLPSALVEPVEA
+194 YVVLPPALVEPIEA
-208 PTEAQLATYFEE
+208 PTDAQLTAFFEE
-220 NKVRYAAPEYR
+220 NKARYAAPEYR
-231 KIDYVKL
+231 KIDYVRL
-238 EPEDIADP
+238 EPADIADT

-274 QIVFPNE
+274 QIVFLNE
-281 DAAKIASD
+281 DAAKIAAD
-289 RLLGGATFE
+289 RLLGGASFE
-298 QMVEADGKSMEDV
+298 QMVQADGRSMDDV

-320 VPDPAIADAAF
+320 VPDPAIAEAAF
-331 SLAKDEVSGIID
+331 GLAKDEVSGVVQ

-355 IIPETVKPLSEV
+355 IFPESVKPLSEV

-372 KDLALAE
+372 RELALAE
-379 ANRVLLDV
+379 ASRVLLDV

-394 RAAGS
+394 RAAGN
-399 TMQEAAAS
+399 TMQEAAS
-407 LGLDVVTI
+407 SVGLSVTTV
-415 EAVSRAGQDPAG
+415 EQVSRAGQDPAG
-427 GVLRDI
+427 AVLRDI
-433 PESAELL
+433 PETAELL
-440 RGAFETEIDVENP
+440 RLAFETEVDVENP

-459 SGFVFFEVRSVT
+459 NGFVYYEVRAIT
-471 PARDRE
+471 PARDRTLDE
-477 VAEIRDRVAADWT
+477 VRDRVVADWT
-490 AAQVSARL
+490 ASQVATRL
-498 AERAGEIEKRLKDGA
+498 AERAAGIEKRVKDGA
-513 SLDEIAAELGYEK
+513 TLDEIAAELGYEK

-541 GVAGVA
+541 GETGVA

-589 EMRQAF
+589 DMRQSF
-595 LSGWSDDLLDQMVAE
+595 RSGWSDDLLDQMVAE
-610 LQQRYEVT
+610 LQERYEVT
-618 VNQTAIQQALN
+618 VNRTAIDQALS

>member
-15 KLLLLR
+15 KALLLL
-21 LVLSFAVWGISG
+21 LVLSFAVWGIAG
-33 QITSGLGGNAVVTAG
+33 QTGGMGANAVVTAG
-48 ETTVTPI
+48 QTTVSPT

-69 QRFGTRVTREQ
+69 QRFGARVTREQ
-80 AVALGV
+80 AQALGV
-86 DQQVLSQLVAG
+86 DQQVLAQLVAG
-97 AVLDEQARLMNLG
+97 AVLDEQARVMNLG
-110 VSKDRVAVLTAQD
+110 VSRDRVATLTAED

-134 RRQFEFVL
+134 RRQFELVL

-152 LRNREQVAVRQQ
+152 LQNREQVAIRQQ

-194 YLVLPSALVEPVEA
+194 YLVLPQALVQPIEA
-208 PTEAQLATYFEE
+208 PTDALLAAYFEE

-238 EPEDIADP
+238 EPEDIADT

-251 EQVAEDYQR
+251 EQVADDYQK

-274 QIVFPNE
+274 QIVFVDE
-281 DAAKIASD
+281 DAARIASD

-298 QMVEADGKSMEDV
+298 QMVEADGKSMADV

-331 SLAKDEVSGIID
+331 SLAKDEVSGIVA

-355 IIPETVKPLSEV
+355 IIPESVKPLAEV

-372 KDLALAE
+372 RDLALTE

-407 LGLDVVTI
+407 LGLSVTTV
-415 EAVSRAGQDPAG
+415 EAVSRTGQDPSG
-427 GVLRDI
+427 GVVSDI
-433 PESAELL
+433 PESAEVL
-440 RGAFETEIDVENP
+440 RAAFESEIGVENP
-453 PVNIGS
+453 PVSIGS
-459 SGFVFFEVRSVT
+459 EGFVYHEVRSVT
-471 PARDRE
+471 PARDRTLD
-477 VAEIRDRVAADWT
+477 EIRDRVAADWT

-498 AERAGEIEKRLKDGA
+498 AERAAEIEKRIEGGA
-513 SLDEIAAELGYEK
+513 SLDEIAAELSYEK
-526 QVKRGVRRGATDPDL
+526 QIKRGVRRGAADPDL
-541 GVAGVA
+541 GETGVA

-570 FEVTE
+570 FKVTE

-589 EMRQAF
+589 DMRQAF
-595 LSGWSDDLLDQMVAE
+595 RSGWSDDLLDQMVAE
-610 LQQRYEVT
+610 LQERYEVT
-618 VNQTAIQQALN
+618 VSQTAIQQALS